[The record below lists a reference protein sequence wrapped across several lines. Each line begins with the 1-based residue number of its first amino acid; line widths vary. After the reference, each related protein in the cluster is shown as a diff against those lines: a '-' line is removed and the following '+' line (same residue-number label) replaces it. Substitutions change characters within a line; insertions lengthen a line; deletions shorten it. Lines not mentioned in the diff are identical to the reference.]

1 MFQITSADDVSK
13 LLRKHNYD
21 LLIDLVKSCG
31 DDEYGKAVLNRML
44 KDLFETKVGELLKE
58 LLKRGN
64 WSLSTMPK
72 TKAKPGPKPGAKR
85 KTSPGPASPARKKKQ
100 PEEVEEE
107 AEEPTIATVAAAA
120 EAEASGED
128 AEAEAFDSPKPKKK
142 KT

>member
-1 MFQITSADDVSK
+1 MFQVTSADDVSK

-21 LLIDLVKSCG
+21 DLIHLAKSCH
-31 DDEYGKAVLNRML
+31 DDEYGKAVLNRLM
-44 KDLFETKVGELLKE
+44 KDVMSTKVGELLRE
-58 LLKRGN
+58 LLKRGAT
-64 WSLSTMPK
+64 LE
-72 TKAKPGPKPGAKR
+72 TKAKPGPKPGVKR
-85 KTSPGPASPARKKKQ
+85 KSPAPASPARKKKQ

-107 AEEPTIATVAAAA
+107 PEEPTIATVAAAA

>member
-1 MFQITSADDVSK
+1 MFQVTSADDVSK

-21 LLIDLVKSCG
+21 DLIHLAKSCH
-31 DDEYGKAVLNRML
+31 DDEYGKAVLNRLM
-44 KDLFETKVGELLKE
+44 KDVMSTKVGELLRE
-58 LLKRGN
+58 LLKRGAT
-64 WSLSTMPK
+64 LE